1 MLEKTTTVKLQVALQ
16 WDFTLDQGA
25 SMPPAPHGFRR
36 GSWRSFLFWL
46 PFKQCRNHCMGR
58 TAVKT
63 LLVWCCLE
71 GNCPTIPLAK
81 GLGNKFTQWEYPIW
95 ALCIPTRWGGEGGPK
110 CNLHFYMRTF
120 SQETHKPTDIC
131 YANQTCNLT
140 FFRRRIKALRVEQG
154 NPKDVL

>member
-36 GSWRSFLFWL
+36 GSWRSLLFWL

-95 ALCIPTRWGGEGGPK
+95 ALCIPTRWGGKGARNATYIFICAPSLK
-110 CNLHFYMRTF
+110 KRTNLPTFATQIKHVILHF
-120 SQETHKPTDIC
+120 SG
-131 YANQTCNLT
+131 A
-140 FFRRRIKALRVEQG
+140 G
-154 NPKDVL
+154 